1 MSSDEIRVCRAM
13 NQSIGDIIL
22 EGSRARLEP
31 AGPEYLEGLYHRK
44 LEIGDDERPEVRAKR
59 PGHLAEM

>member
-1 MSSDEIRVCRAM
+1 M